1 MARFTIEVRRGF
13 GCVEVEI
20 GDRNGHIP
28 KPIEIALTLAQ
39 AEWLGR
45 EMLRL
50 VGKPCEDCG
59 TPHVVESLHSGR
71 WICGKCLDIDNAEYA
86 CQVAGG
92 PTRDPDARMG
102 GVVAVGSRCHCGKDA
117 TAVVYTE
124 VWGDEDLCR
133 PHAEEWLAQLHGGQH
148 AVEHGELCP
157 DCIADADAIDSP

>member
-1 MARFTIEVRRGF
+1 MARTFSASGDTCASVRNSCSSLFAAAIQVAFTS
-13 GCVEVEI
+13 
-20 GDRNGHIP
+20 
-28 KPIEIALTLAQ
+28 
-39 AEWLGR
+39 
-45 EMLRL
+45 LRV

-71 WICGKCLDIDNAEYA
+71 WICGRCLDVDNAEYV

-117 TAVVYTE
+117 TAVVCTE